1 MTKLEEVREALKEI
15 ITDTMSPQN
24 IRKGAQ
30 EISKLIED
38 TEISL
43 EHRKSR
49 ATDLLEEMIGDQNM
63 DTSTRT
69 TLMTLTSLIE
79 SLNSG
84 SDK

>member
-1 MTKLEEVREALKEI
+1 MTKIDEVKEALNEI
-15 ITDTMSPQN
+15 ITDTISPQN

-38 TEISL
+38 NELSI

-79 SLNSG
+79 SLNSV
-84 SDK
+84 SDR